1 MIQIRTNWTNVT
13 IKRNGV
19 SLYVWLKGCDIEGA
33 KRKWWR
39 LEDGRKSRNTE
50 DVLVAESVVVEEL
63 HKERPTKP
71 LLFE

>member
-1 MIQIRTNWTNVT
+1 
-13 IKRNGV
+13 
-19 SLYVWLKGCDIEGA
+19 LYVWLKGCDIEGA